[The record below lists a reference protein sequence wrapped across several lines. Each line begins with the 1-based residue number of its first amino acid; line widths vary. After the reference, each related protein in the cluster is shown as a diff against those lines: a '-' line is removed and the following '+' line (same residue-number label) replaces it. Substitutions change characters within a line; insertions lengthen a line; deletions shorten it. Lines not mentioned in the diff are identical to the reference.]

1 MRNAAEKK
9 RIGKGDKRG
18 HRGLKFIR
26 FLGIYI
32 YIVYILYTTIY
43 TCGRRKRI
51 LCNLTEPGL
60 N

>member
-32 YIVYILYTTIY
+32 HYILLYILVDE
-43 TCGRRKRI
+43 GRGSSVISRNRGSI
-51 LCNLTEPGL
+51 NA
-60 N
+60 